1 MTRQRVCW
9 GMRQTDSLKAGLKV
23 PYDLLAVGLIGF
35 MTTASVLV
43 GAYVGLYFT
52 LPERLLST
60 ILAFAA
66 GSLIAALAIELSFE
80 GAVALEHQGFSIRVS
95 WLYMAGGFLL
105 GAILYYVASLFLDSH
120 GAALRFPHKL
130 LEYTKLSSPKPLD
143 EKIGMLAKCSLLKH
157 INSSELQSILAHV
170 KTRDV
175 AADTIVF
182 NAGDSGEALYIVVD
196 GDVIVL
202 GSNGQTLA
210 MLGAGDV
217 FGEMALID
225 GSTRKATVKTA
236 GPTTLL
242 EIDKQGFAM
251 LIDTDPALKSQIHQL
266 AQKRSLAN
274 INEHDGDSSLW
285 ARMYRNSL
293 GHLGMQ
299 QDHGEQHKIAQG
311 KGVGLAIIF
320 GNLLDTI
327 PGCLVIGAKF
337 VGFESM
343 SATLMVGM
351 FLGGIPESAASAT
364 LLRRA
369 GYSASRIY
377 LMWSTVI
384 IAGIISAILGKMFI
398 SDTESVFAIVMQAIA
413 AGAILAMVSHAMIP
427 EAFHKGGSASVM
439 PIVFGFLFALYLS
452 LEEAKVKPAQQ
463 TDQMPHLLGYGTRQ
477 VLYSPPKP
485 ELNRSRQ
492 HLPG

>member
-1 MTRQRVCW
+1 MT
-9 GMRQTDSLKAGLKV
+9 
-23 PYDLLAVGLIGF
+23 YDLLAVGLVGF
-35 MTTASVLV
+35 ITTASVLV
-43 GAYVGLYFT
+43 GAYVGLHFT
-52 LPERLLST
+52 LPEKLLST

-80 GAVALEHQGFSIRVS
+80 GAVALEHHGFSLRAS

-105 GAILYYVASLFLDSH
+105 GAILYFVASLFLDSH

-130 LEYTKLSSPKPLD
+130 LEYTRLTAPKPVD

-157 INSSELQSILAHV
+157 LNSSDLQPLLAHV
-170 KTRDV
+170 RTRSLE
-175 AADTIVF
+175 ADTIIF
-182 NAGDSGEALYIVVD
+182 NAGDPGDALYIVVD
-196 GDVIVL
+196 GGVSVL
-202 GSNGQTLA
+202 GSGDQTLA

-217 FGEMALID
+217 FGEMALLD
-225 GSTRKATVKTA
+225 GSTRKATVRTA
-236 GPTTLL
+236 GPATLL
-242 EIDKQGFAM
+242 EIDKAGFDM
-251 LIDTDPALKSQIHQL
+251 LANTDPALKSQIHQL

-274 INEHDGDSSLW
+274 LKANDADHSLW
-285 ARMYRNSL
+285 ARIYRNSL
-293 GHLGMQ
+293 SQLGMQ
-299 QDHGEQHKIAQG
+299 EDHGDQHKIAQG

-320 GNLLDTI
+320 GNWLDTI

-337 VGFESM
+337 AGFESM

-369 GYSASRIY
+369 GYSAGRVY

-398 SDTESVFAIVMQAIA
+398 SDTESIFAIVMQAIA

-427 EAFHKGGSASVM
+427 EAFHKGGAASVL
-439 PIVFGFLFALYLS
+439 PVVLGFLFALYLS
-452 LEEAKVKPAQQ
+452 LEEANMKPPE
-463 TDQMPHLLGYGTRQ
+463 DSMIGRKLLQGKSSEIILPYDPLFPAGTRA
-477 VLYSPPKP
+477 
-485 ELNRSRQ
+485 
-492 HLPG
+492 G

>member
-1 MTRQRVCW
+1 MT
-9 GMRQTDSLKAGLKV
+9 S
-23 PYDLLAVGLIGF
+23 DLFAVGLVGF
-35 MTTASVLV
+35 ITTASVLV
-43 GAYVGLYFT
+43 GAYIGLFFT
-52 LPERLLST
+52 LPEKLLST

-80 GAVALEHQGFSIRVS
+80 GAMALEHHGFSLRVS
-95 WLYMAGGFLL
+95 WLYMAAGFVGG
-105 GAILYYVASLFLDSH
+105 ATLYYIASLVLDSH

-130 LEYTKLSSPKPLD
+130 LEYTKLTSPKPVD
-143 EKIGMLAKCSLLKH
+143 EKIGMLAKCSLLKNLH
-157 INSSELQSILAHV
+157 STALQPLLAHV
-170 KTRDV
+170 RTRNLD
-175 AADTIVF
+175 AGTIVF
-182 NAGDSGEALYIVVD
+182 NVGDPGNALYIVAD
-196 GDVIVL
+196 GDAAVMDSR
-202 GSNGQTLA
+202 GHTLA

-217 FGEMALID
+217 FGEMAILD
-225 GSTRKATVKTA
+225 GSTRKATVKTVSR
-236 GPTTLL
+236 TTLL
-242 EIDKQGFAM
+242 EIDKAGFELLA
-251 LIDTDPALKSQIHQL
+251 DSDPALKAQVHEL

-274 INEHDGDSSLW
+274 LKESDNEADNSLW
-285 ARMYRNSL
+285 ARMYRKSL
-293 GHLGMQ
+293 NHLGMQ
-299 QDHGEQHKIAQG
+299 QQQGDQHQVAQG
-311 KGVGLAIIF
+311 KGVGLAIVF

-369 GYSASRIY
+369 GYSAGRVY

-384 IAGIISAILGKMFI
+384 LAGIISAILGKMFI

-439 PIVFGFLFALYLS
+439 PVVLGFLFALYLS
-452 LEEAKVKPAQQ
+452 LEEANVK
-463 TDQMPHLLGYGTRQ
+463 
-477 VLYSPPKP
+477 KP
-485 ELNRSRQ
+485 EDTAIGRHMLQGKSGQLIEPATSHRLT
-492 HLPG
+492 LPPLPVTG

>member
-1 MTRQRVCW
+1 
-9 GMRQTDSLKAGLKV
+9 MRGNKV
-23 PYDLLAVGLIGF
+23 PYDLFAVGLIGF
-35 MTTASVLV
+35 ITTASVLV

-52 LPERLLST
+52 LPEKLLST

-80 GAVALEHQGFSIRVS
+80 GAVALQRHGFSLHAS
-95 WLYMAGGFLL
+95 WFYMAGGFLL
-105 GAILYYVASLFLDSH
+105 GATVYYVASLFLDSH

-130 LEYTKLSSPKPLD
+130 LEYTKLTSPKPVD

-157 INSSELQSILAHV
+157 LNSSDLKPLLAHV
-170 KTRDV
+170 RTRSLP
-175 AADTIVF
+175 AETILF
-182 NAGDSGEALYIVVD
+182 NVGDAGDALYIVAD
-196 GDVIVL
+196 GDVSVL
-202 GSNGQTLA
+202 SSDGQILA

-217 FGEMALID
+217 FGEMALLD
-225 GSTRKATVKTA
+225 GSTRKATVKTV
-236 GPTTLL
+236 GPATLL
-242 EIDKQGFAM
+242 EIDKTGFDM
-251 LIDTDPALKSQIHQL
+251 LADSDPALKVQIHHL

-274 INEHDGDSSLW
+274 LKDSNSDNSSW
-285 ARMYRNSL
+285 VSYYRNSL
-293 GHLGMQ
+293 SHLGMHE
-299 QDHGEQHKIAQG
+299 DHGEKHKIAQG

-337 VGFESM
+337 AGFESM
-343 SATLMVGM
+343 SVTLMVGM

-369 GYSASRIY
+369 GYSAGRVY
-377 LMWSTVI
+377 LMWSAVI

-439 PIVFGFLFALYLS
+439 PVVFGFLFALYLA
-452 LEEAKVKPAQQ
+452 LEEAEVKPAQEGL
-463 TDQMPHLLGYGTRQ
+463 MMEHHLLRTVSGQDVEPTIP
-477 VLYSPPKP
+477 VNPAAV
-485 ELNRSRQ
+485 
-492 HLPG
+492 

>member
-1 MTRQRVCW
+1 M
-9 GMRQTDSLKAGLKV
+9 S
-23 PYDLLAVGLIGF
+23 YELLAVGLIGF
-35 MTTASVLV
+35 VTTASVLV
-43 GAYVGLYFT
+43 GAYIGLFFK
-52 LPERLLST
+52 LPEKLLST

-80 GAVALEHQGFSIRVS
+80 GAIALEHHGFSLRAS
-95 WLYMAGGFLL
+95 WLYMAGGFAS
-105 GAILYYVASLFLDSH
+105 GAIMYYVASIFLDSH

-130 LEYTKLSSPKPLD
+130 LEYTKLTTPKPID
-143 EKIGMLAKCSLLKH
+143 EKIGMLAKCSLLKNL
-157 INSSELQSILAHV
+157 NSTALQHLLAHV
-170 KTRDV
+170 RTRSLE
-175 AADTIVF
+175 AGTIVF
-182 NAGDSGEALYIVVD
+182 NAGDPGDALYIVAD
-196 GDVIVL
+196 GDVAVL
-202 GSNGQTLA
+202 DSRGQTLA
-210 MLGAGDV
+210 MIGAGDV
-217 FGEMALID
+217 FGEMALLD
-225 GSTRKATVKTA
+225 GTTRKATVKTM
-236 GPTTLL
+236 TTSTLL
-242 EIDKQGFAM
+242 EIDKPGFELLAA
-251 LIDTDPALKSQIHQL
+251 TDPALKQQVHQL

-274 INEHDGDSSLW
+274 LKDSESEADHSLW

-293 GHLGMQ
+293 SHLGMHADQ
-299 QDHGEQHKIAQG
+299 GDNHQISQG
-311 KGVGLAIIF
+311 KGVGLAIVF

-369 GYSASRIY
+369 GYSAGRVY

-398 SDTESVFAIVMQAIA
+398 SDTESVFAVVMQAVA

-439 PIVFGFLFALYLS
+439 PVVLGFLFALYLS
-452 LEEAKVKPAQQ
+452 LEEANFK
-463 TDQMPHLLGYGTRQ
+463 MPEDTAIGRRKLQGKSG
-477 VLYSPPKP
+477 
-485 ELNRSRQ
+485 ELIQ
-492 HLPG
+492 PYEPDLPLHMNVRLVG

>member
-1 MTRQRVCW
+1 MTH
-9 GMRQTDSLKAGLKV
+9 
-23 PYDLLAVGLIGF
+23 DLFAVGLIGF
-35 MTTASVLV
+35 ITTASVLV
-43 GAYVGLYFT
+43 GAYIGLFFT

-80 GAVALEHQGFSIRVS
+80 GAVALQRHGYSLHAS
-95 WLYMAGGFLL
+95 WIYMAGGFLL
-105 GAILYYVASLFLDSH
+105 GATLYYVASIFLDSH
-120 GAALRFPHKL
+120 GAALRFPTKL
-130 LEYTKLSSPKPLD
+130 LEYTKLTSPKPMD

-157 INSSELQSILAHV
+157 LNSSDLQPLLKHV
-170 KTRDV
+170 RTRGLE
-175 AADTIVF
+175 ADTIVF
-182 NAGDSGEALYIVVD
+182 QAGDPGDALYIVAD
-196 GDVIVL
+196 GDVAVL

-217 FGEMALID
+217 FGEMALLD

-236 GPTTLL
+236 GPVTLL
-242 EIDKQGFAM
+242 EIDKAGFEM
-251 LIDTDPALKSQIHQL
+251 LADTDPALKSQIHQL

-274 INEHDGDSSLW
+274 LKDSDTDHSLW
-285 ARMYRNSL
+285 ARFYRNSL

-299 QDHGEQHKIAQG
+299 EEQGDKHKIAQG

-337 VGFESM
+337 AGFDSM
-343 SATLMVGM
+343 SVTLIVGM

-369 GYSASRIY
+369 GYSAGRIY
-377 LMWSTVI
+377 LMWSAVI
-384 IAGIISAILGKMFI
+384 IAGIASAILGKMFI
-398 SDTESVFAIVMQAIA
+398 SDTESMFAIIMQAIA

-427 EAFHKGGSASVM
+427 EAVHKGGSVSVM
-439 PIVFGFLFALYLS
+439 PVVFGFLFALYLA
-452 LEEAKVKPAQQ
+452 LEEAEVKPDEQG
-463 TDQMPHLLGYGTRQ
+463 TLMPPPHHAAMPGEAPFLTRPDSSHFS
-477 VLYSPPKP
+477 LS
-485 ELNRSRQ
+485 
-492 HLPG
+492 

>member
-1 MTRQRVCW
+1 MT
-9 GMRQTDSLKAGLKV
+9 
-23 PYDLLAVGLIGF
+23 YELLAVGLIGF
-35 MTTASVLV
+35 ITTASVLV

-80 GAVALEHQGFSIRVS
+80 GAMALERHGFSARAS
-95 WLYMAGGFLL
+95 WFYMTGGFLL
-105 GAILYYVASLFLDSH
+105 GASLYYIASLFLDSH
-120 GAALRFPHKL
+120 GAALRFPYKL
-130 LEYTKLSSPKPLD
+130 LEYTRLTSPKPVD

-157 INSSELQSILAHV
+157 LNSSDLQPLLVHV
-170 KTRDV
+170 RTLNLEAGTV
-175 AADTIVF
+175 VF
-182 NAGDSGEALYIVVD
+182 NAGEPGDALYIVVD
-196 GDVIVL
+196 GDVMVL
-202 GSNGQTLA
+202 ASDGQTLA

-217 FGEMALID
+217 FGEMALLE
-225 GSTRKATVKTA
+225 GSTRKATVRTA
-236 GPTTLL
+236 GSVTLL
-242 EIDKQGFAM
+242 EIGRAGFEM
-251 LIDTDPALKSQIHQL
+251 LVDSDPALKTQIHQL

-274 INEHDGDSSLW
+274 LRDSGSDHSLW
-285 ARMYRNSL
+285 ARFYHNSL
-293 GHLGMQ
+293 SQLGMKEE
-299 QDHGEQHKIAQG
+299 DGDQHKIVQG

-337 VGFESM
+337 VGFETM
-343 SATLMVGM
+343 SITLMVGM
-351 FLGGIPESAASAT
+351 FLGGIPESAASAA

-369 GYSASRIY
+369 GYSAVRVY

-439 PIVFGFLFALYLS
+439 PVVLGFLFALYLA
-452 LEEAKVKPAQQ
+452 LMEAEAKPQAENAGLERTMAWAVSSAAGEQ
-463 TDQMPHLLGYGTRQ
+463 TATAN
-477 VLYSPPKP
+477 YSP
-485 ELNRSRQ
+485 LSFQ
-492 HLPG
+492 PGGVT